1 MKGQGKE
8 RRSQLLVNRE
18 LQVYLIFYAV
28 IFGVV
33 FVIANILADHHF
45 EQSLMIALSGL
56 PKSDEMDYLRDTVGQ
71 MRSLKTQISTGV
83 SLIFLAVWAIQAY
96 YMSHR
101 IAGPVFKATRYLNEV
116 AEKGTK
122 YNLTFR
128 KQDFF
133 VELAEAINKAI
144 PPPEGSKPPPRES

>member
-1 MKGQGKE
+1 MKASE

-18 LQVYLIFYAV
+18 LQIYLIFYAIV
-28 IFGVV
+28 FGVV

-45 EQSLMIALSGL
+45 EQTLITALSGL
-56 PKSDEMDYLRDTVGQ
+56 PKSEEMDYLRDTVTQ
-71 MRSLKTQISTGV
+71 MRGLKTQISTGV

-101 IAGPVFKATRYLNEV
+101 IAGPVFKATRYLNQV
-116 AEKGTK
+116 AETGTK

-133 VELAEAINKAI
+133 NELADAINKAI
-144 PPPEGSKPPPRES
+144 PPPAGSQPPPEEKA

>member
-1 MKGQGKE
+1 MKGSE

-18 LQVYLIFYAV
+18 LQIYLIFYAI

-33 FVIANILADHHF
+33 FVIANVLADHHF
-45 EQSLMIALSGL
+45 EQHLLATLAGL
-56 PKSDEMDYLRDTVGQ
+56 PKSPEMDYIRDNVSQ
-71 MRSLKTQISTGV
+71 MRILKTQISTVV

-116 AEKGTK
+116 AETGNR

-128 KQDFF
+128 QQDFF
-133 VELAEAINKAI
+133 VELADAINKAI
-144 PPPEGSKPPPRES
+144 PPPAGAKVPNDKKDS